1 MSLKEKILKYFEET
15 KLELKKVTWPSK
27 PEIIGSTI
35 VVVVTSILIAAFLY
49 LVDTGLTWVVSFL
62 LRQ

>member
-1 MSLKEKILKYFEET
+1 MNIKDKVLKYLEET
-15 KLELKKVTWPSK
+15 KLELKKVNWPSK

-35 VVVVTSILIAAFLY
+35 VVIVTSLLISAFLY
-49 LVDTGLTWVVSFL
+49 VVDTSLSTVVNFL

>member
-1 MSLKEKILKYFEET
+1 MSFKEKVLKYFEET

-27 PEIIGSTI
+27 PEVIGSTI

-49 LVDTGLTWVVSFL
+49 VVDTGLTAVVSFL

>member
-1 MSLKEKILKYFEET
+1 MNLKDKILKYFEET
-15 KLELKKVTWPSK
+15 KLELGKVTWPTK

-35 VVVVTSILIAAFLY
+35 VVVVTSIMISAFLY
-49 LVDTGLTWVVSFL
+49 VVDTGLTAVVSFL

>member
-1 MSLKEKILKYFEET
+1 MNIKDKVLKYLEET
-15 KLELKKVTWPSK
+15 KLELKKVNWPSK

-35 VVVVTSILIAAFLY
+35 VVVVTSIMISAFLY
-49 LVDTGLTWVVSFL
+49 VVDTSLSTVVNFL

>member
-1 MSLKEKILKYFEET
+1 MNIKDKILKYLEET
-15 KLELKKVTWPSK
+15 KLELKKVNWPSK

-35 VVVVTSILIAAFLY
+35 VVVVTSIMISAFLY
-49 LVDTGLTWVVSFL
+49 VVDTSLSTVVNFL